1 MSAPLRAA
9 RRDRWLLNRPR
20 AAALLGGCGTAGR
33 GRYVSTVPRLQPAD
47 TESHRHLPDVT
58 CAARAAA
65 LCGAYTRHPAHGAR
79 RARAAAGAA
88 AKAATT
94 ATLFGRMWGWGG
106 ARGDCCDEGPTG
118 GASERHKTNAKAS
131 ARPAW
136 ATARLTPV
144 FGCFPPSARA
154 VRSRRFKLLC
164 HARTA
169 GSLHWYTEALISLI
183 KLFVKQLCGCCPL
196 GRTQKRPLTRTLAFG
211 IVR

>member
-1 MSAPLRAA
+1 M
-9 RRDRWLLNRPR
+9 
-20 AAALLGGCGTAGR
+20 
-33 GRYVSTVPRLQPAD
+33 STVPRLQPAD
-47 TESHRHLPDVT
+47 TESHRHLPDVA
-58 CAARAAA
+58 CAPRAAA

-94 ATLFGRMWGWGG
+94 ATLFGRMWGCVVV
-106 ARGDCCDEGPTG
+106 RGDCGNEVHIGS
-118 GASERHKTNAKAS
+118 ASERHKTNAKAS

-164 HARTA
+164 PARTA
-169 GSLHWYTEALISLI
+169 GSLHCYTEALISLI

-196 GRTQKRPLTRTLAFG
+196 GRTQKRP
-211 IVR
+211 